1 MNHILSC
8 KHSLELSAKKTIAS
22 LTLGERIWLR
32 VHLLACVA
40 CRRIGKQV
48 AIIERTLVL
57 AQECGGWPPKVGSV
71 ALSETSRQ
79 RIKLALQQAGKS
91 G

>member
-1 MNHILSC
+1 MTHILSC
-8 KHSLELSAKKTIAS
+8 KHSLELSAKQTVAE
-22 LTLGERIWLR
+22 LTLRERIWLR

-40 CRRIGKQV
+40 CRRIRKQV

-57 AQECGGWPPKVGSV
+57 AQNRGLWPPGTGPVG
-71 ALSETSRQ
+71 LSETSRQ
-79 RIKLALQQAGKS
+79 RIKLALQQAGES

>member
-1 MNHILSC
+1 MTHILSC
-8 KHSLELSAKKTIAS
+8 KHSLELSAKQTVAE
-22 LTLGERIWLR
+22 LTRGERIWLR

-40 CRRIGKQV
+40 CRRIRKQV

-57 AQECGGWPPKVGSV
+57 AQDRGLWPPKAGSIS
-71 ALSETSRQ
+71 LSDTSRQ
-79 RIKLALQQAGKS
+79 RMKLALEQAGKS